1 MKFLNF
7 AKIIQSARRPVQRLL
22 VGLTG
27 ALVAIT
33 LTACA
38 GGVPPTGS
46 LDAALTVPSGRDYL
60 PGGYWMYAWGIA
72 QTKENFANVE
82 RAQSTYEIATK
93 QRVWKNTEAGG
104 RPSATMLGLQ
114 SYLPLHV
121 RWKLKDGREFILE
134 NIDIRRIMQEY
145 FKTHEI
151 KLQWQIENRAQDRVG
166 DFSPML
172 SFEVKDEFVLI
183 KWVIT
188 INKTPVSQRLTVSG
202 AATRWDTFD
211 QYYPVTTIPGKPT
224 SNIDFSK
231 QFEFFK

>member
-1 MKFLNF
+1 M
-7 AKIIQSARRPVQRLL
+7 
-22 VGLTG
+22 
-27 ALVAIT
+27 
-33 LTACA
+33 
-38 GGVPPTGS
+38 PP
-46 LDAALTVPSGRDYL
+46 D
-60 PGGYWMYAWGIA
+60 
-72 QTKENFANVE
+72 FANVE